1 MSVKSTARR
10 QYQAKIDSAANA
22 AARELRVPPE
32 GWISTV
38 RNALGITGAQL
49 GRLTGRT
56 RATISAAEKS
66 ERDGRITLQNLEAL
80 ADALNCKLV
89 YALLPREDSVD
100 ELLEKQARKKAEAL
114 VSKVSAHMALEKQ
127 ALQAEERARQV
138 ELLASELLR
147 DLPSKIWE
155 R

>member
-1 MSVKSTARR
+1 MSVKSTVRR

-22 AARELRVPPE
+22 AARELEVPPE

-66 ERDGRITLQNLEAL
+66 ERDGRVTLQNLEAL

-89 YALLPREDSVD
+89 YALLPREGSVSD
-100 ELLEKQARKKAEAL
+100 LLETQARKKAEAL
-114 VSKVSAHMALEKQ
+114 VSKASAHMALEKQ
-127 ALQAEERARQV
+127 ALKAEERARQV

-147 DLPSKIWE
+147 DRPSEIWE